1 MRSRVPVRSST
12 TTATPSPRANS
23 TTRYVLDNA
32 KPEATGRF
40 DALAA
45 IFDAGTRRHVETL
58 GPVDNWRCLEVA
70 AGGGSIARWLA
81 DRVGPDGRVVATD
94 IDIGHLRALSLPNL
108 EVLQQNILEDGLREA
123 SFDLVHARLLLVH
136 LPQREEALDRMISAL
151 RPGGWLLA
159 EEFDGV
165 STRADSLLNPAE
177 TLLKSSMAWWA
188 VMEAAGVEIGYGR
201 RLAARLKAHGLVEVD
216 AEASIPLW
224 QGGSP
229 FSQLI
234 KANWNQLH
242 DQMVASGLV
251 TEAELADDLQRLEDP
266 AFMSFGETMWSA
278 WGRKPRS

>member
-1 MRSRVPVRSST
+1 MT
-12 TTATPSPRANS
+12 H
-23 TTRYVLDNA
+23 YVLDNA
-32 KPEATGRF
+32 KPEASGRF

-45 IFDAGTRRHVETL
+45 VFDAGTKRHVETL

-81 DRVGPDGRVVATD
+81 DRVGPGGQVVATD
-94 IDIGHLRALSLPNL
+94 IDVGHLRTLSLPNL
-108 EVLQQNILEDGLREA
+108 KVLQHNIIEDDLPEPP
-123 SFDLVHARLLLVH
+123 FDLVHARLLLVH
-136 LPQREEALDRMISAL
+136 LPHREEALERMISAL

-159 EEFDGV
+159 EEFDGM
-165 STRADSLLNPAE
+165 STRANSELNPAE
-177 TLLKSSMAWWA
+177 TLLRSSLAWWA
-188 VMEAAGVEIGYGR
+188 VMEAAGVDVGYGR

-242 DQMVASGLV
+242 DQMAASGLV
-251 TEAELADDLQRLEDP
+251 TEAQLADDLERLDDP
-266 AFMSFGETMWSA
+266 AFMSFAETMWSA
-278 WGRKPRS
+278 WGRKPES

>member
-1 MRSRVPVRSST
+1 MT
-12 TTATPSPRANS
+12 H
-23 TTRYVLDNA
+23 YVLDNA
-32 KPEATGRF
+32 KPEASGRF

-45 IFDAGTRRHVETL
+45 IFDAGTKRHVEAL

-81 DRVGPDGRVVATD
+81 GRVGPGGRVVATD
-94 IDIGHLRALSLPNL
+94 IDVGHLRTLSLPNL
-108 EVLQQNILEDGLREA
+108 EVLQHNILGDVLREPA
-123 SFDLVHARLLLVH
+123 FDLVHARLLLVH

-159 EEFDGV
+159 EEFDGM
-165 STRADSLLNPAE
+165 STRADSELNPAE
-177 TLLKSSMAWWA
+177 TVLKSSLAWWA

-201 RLAARLKAHGLVEVD
+201 RLAGRLKAHGLVEID

-242 DQMVASGLV
+242 DQMVATGLV
-251 TEAELADDLQRLEDP
+251 TEAELADDLERLEDP
-266 AFMSFGETMWSA
+266 AFMSFAETMWSA
-278 WGRKPRS
+278 WGRRPES